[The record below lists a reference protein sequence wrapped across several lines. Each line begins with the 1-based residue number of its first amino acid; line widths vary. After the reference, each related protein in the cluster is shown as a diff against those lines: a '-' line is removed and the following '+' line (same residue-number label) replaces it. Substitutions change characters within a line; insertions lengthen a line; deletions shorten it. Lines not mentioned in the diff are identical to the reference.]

1 MKNSKKIKLIEILKN
16 HVMQNYREYMIIII
30 CFITGIF
37 LGVFFVNNMEENQKI
52 EIHTYLTEF
61 IENLRNAQNINLI
74 DILQTSLKDKIILTL
89 CIWFFATTIVGIPIV
104 FGIVVYRGFC
114 LGYTISAIISLMG
127 FTKGFIFILITLIL
141 QNIILI
147 PTLIGLSVSGFKF
160 YKAII
165 KDRRKENIK
174 IEFMRHTVFSGLMLL
189 ILCISCI
196 IEVFISTNLIKSF
209 IKYF

>member
-1 MKNSKKIKLIEILKN
+1 MERSKRLRFIEILKN
-16 HVMQNYREYMIIII
+16 HVTQNYKEYMIIII
-30 CFITGIF
+30 FFITGIF
-37 LGVFFVNNMEENQKI
+37 LGVFFVNNIQENQRI
-52 EIHTYLTEF
+52 EIHNYLTEF
-61 IENLRNAQNINLI
+61 IEDLKNAQNINLL
-74 DILQTSLKDKIILTL
+74 DILKTSIQDKIILTL
-89 CIWFFATTIVGIPIV
+89 SIWFFATTIIGIPVV
-104 FGIVVYRGFC
+104 FGIVTYRGFC

-127 FTKGFIFILITLIL
+127 FTKGFTFILIILIL

-147 PTLIGLSVSGFKF
+147 PALIGLSVSGFKF

-189 ILCISCI
+189 ILCISCL
-196 IEVFISTNLIKSF
+196 IEVFISTNLLKCF